1 MKVIPLYLILKY
13 LCKNLKFH
21 SNLDLRK
28 SCLRKFPKYYQEML
42 HKWGKSLSSS
52 PYLPSTII
60 SQFNWFNKKIEIDK
74 MQIFFSSLS
83 NKGLNFWTT
92 F

>member
-1 MKVIPLYLILKY
+1 
-13 LCKNLKFH
+13 
-21 SNLDLRK
+21 
-28 SCLRKFPKYYQEML
+28 ML

-52 PYLPSTII
+52 PNLPSTII
-60 SQFNWFNKKIEIDK
+60 SQFNWFNKKIQIDK
-74 MQIFFSSLS
+74 MQVFFSSLS